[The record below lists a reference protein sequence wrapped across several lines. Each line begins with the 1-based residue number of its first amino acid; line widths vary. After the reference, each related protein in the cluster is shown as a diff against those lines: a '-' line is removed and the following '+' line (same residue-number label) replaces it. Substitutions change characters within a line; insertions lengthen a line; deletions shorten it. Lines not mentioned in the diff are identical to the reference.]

1 MFNPGGTV
9 GAAVAVAGIGV
20 SVESEMGAAVG
31 VLGAAAQADKVSI
44 SKHRDKNR
52 FINSPVIL

>member
-1 MFNPGGTV
+1 
-9 GAAVAVAGIGV
+9 
-20 SVESEMGAAVG
+20 MGAAVG